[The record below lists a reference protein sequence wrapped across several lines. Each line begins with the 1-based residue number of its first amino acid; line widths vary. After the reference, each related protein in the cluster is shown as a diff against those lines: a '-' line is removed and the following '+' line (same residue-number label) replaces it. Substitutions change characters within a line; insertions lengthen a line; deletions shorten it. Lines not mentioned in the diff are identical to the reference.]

1 MSNFNFK
8 GILKENL
15 YIHNYPHDDKVK
27 IVLNEGQV
35 LMLEKEIHEGI
46 MDLLKGYT
54 KKQPGYK
61 KAMENEIDKYLAK
74 SVLDDKSKQELKL
87 YYMKNFDKLPPE
99 PIDSE
104 DAADIEDSLEAAV
117 RGDVDTVKDEM
128 EAVDDIGDPDETP
141 TEEVPKPDVDLE
153 MQKEMD
159 RAKQAEPA
167 ISAELLDITDAT
179 SEKWGKIR
187 NKTQNKNLQK
197 AMDYIYNLS
206 LAEQRYLQ
214 LLQRLKINE
223 NKK

>member
-1 MSNFNFK
+1 LTPEENEA
-8 GILKENL
+8 ILKAINFWGRTNTVRFDTPDGA
-15 YIHNYPHDDKVK
+15 ISTGADADGPTSSDNDDW
-27 IVLNEGQV
+27 
-35 LMLEKEIHEGI
+35 
-46 MDLLKGYT
+46 
-54 KKQPGYK
+54 
-61 KAMENEIDKYLAK
+61 
-74 SVLDDKSKQELKL
+74 
-87 YYMKNFDKLPPE
+87 
-99 PIDSE
+99 
-104 DAADIEDSLEAAV
+104 
-117 RGDVDTVKDEM
+117 
-128 EAVDDIGDPDETP
+128 DPDAD

-214 LLQRLKINE
+214 LLQRFKINE
-223 NKK
+223 NNK